1 MGFFIYKFSVKY
13 ISNKT
18 NIKHK
23 YIIMRIHGNKLTNDH
38 HLNFL
43 YKIFVTKMKS
53 FSLLETN
60 VTD

>member
-1 MGFFIYKFSVKY
+1 MFSVRY

-38 HLNFL
+38 LLNFL